1 MYNKLKKFYYA
12 LSLMLEV
19 YIWIIL
25 LRIAFEIIIFL
36 PYNST
41 TRLWFN
47 VTDPAIQLLNKLI
60 PPLYVSGFYL
70 HNVSVIL
77 LLLLILCR
85 KPIFKIFVF

>member
-1 MYNKLKKFYYA
+1 MHNKLNKIYYT
-12 LSLMLEV
+12 LSLIVEV

-25 LRIAFEIIIFL
+25 LRIALEIIIYL

-47 VTDPAIQLLNKLI
+47 VTDPAIELLNKLI

-70 HNVSVIL
+70 HNLSAIL
-77 LLLLILCR
+77 LLLLILYR
-85 KPIFKIFVF
+85 KPIFKLIIF